1 MRKGILEGYSVLDI
15 SQHLAGPT
23 TTRLMAEM
31 GAHVIKVELAPHGD
45 PTRRIAY
52 LEDGRSAY
60 FVQQNRGK
68 QSLCIDVKHEQG
80 LAVLKDLI
88 SKVDVVL
95 ENFAPGAMERIG
107 IDWPVV
113 HKLNPQ
119 VVMCSISAFGQTGP
133 LAHLPGI
140 DYIAQAFAGV
150 TDMIGEPDSAP
161 SLPMLAM
168 GDVMT
173 GVHALAAING
183 ALLDRAK
190 TNEGQHLDISLVD
203 SYYHCHELNVQMNS
217 CTNGK
222 VQPQRCGSHHSSV
235 APMGVFKGNDG
246 YIVLAALQHW
256 KAFCKI
262 MGREDLIANKKFSNA
277 TARVK
282 NRFELA
288 EIIEHWI
295 QSCDSDAEAIAQ
307 LEAQRI
313 TVAPVLTVAQTMEHP
328 HFIER
333 GTVRN
338 IHDRILGDFQIP
350 GMPLRFSKYPDLPA
364 LEAPFLG
371 EHNAEVLKGFLGY
384 SAEQIATVVQA
395 GILVSKDR

>member
-1 MRKGILEGYSVLDI
+1 MRKNILEGYNVLDL
-15 SQHLAGPT
+15 SQHLAGPS

-31 GAHVIKVELAPHGD
+31 GARVIKVELAPDGD
-45 PTRRIAY
+45 PTRRIGY
-52 LEDGRSAY
+52 FEDGRSAY

-68 QSLCIDVKHEQG
+68 ESLCIDVKHEKG
-80 LAVLKDLI
+80 LAVLKDLVK
-88 SKVDVVL
+88 KVDVVL
-95 ENFAPGAMERIG
+95 ENFAPGVMKNIG

-119 VVMCSISAFGQTGP
+119 VIMCSISALGQTGP

-140 DYIAQAFAGV
+140 DYIAQAYAGV
-150 TDMIGEPDSAP
+150 TDLIGEPDGPP

-190 TNEGQHLDISLVD
+190 TNEGQYLDISLVD
-203 SYYHCHELNVQMNS
+203 SYYHCHELSVQMNS
-217 CTNGK
+217 CTKGK
-222 VQPQRCGSHHSSV
+222 VQAKRCGAHHSAV
-235 APMGVFKGNDG
+235 APMGVFKGNEG
-246 YIVLAALQHW
+246 YVVLAPLRHW
-256 KAFCKI
+256 RAFCKI
-262 MGREDLIANKKFSNA
+262 IGREDLITNDKFSTA

-288 EIIEHWI
+288 EIIEHWL
-295 QSCDSDAEAIAQ
+295 QSCDSDADAIAQ

-313 TVAPVLTVAQTMEHP
+313 TVAPVMTVAQTMEHP

-333 GTVRN
+333 GTVRT

-350 GMPLRFSKYPDLPA
+350 GMPLRFSKYPDLPP

-371 EHNAEVLKGFLGY
+371 EHNAQVLEDFLGY
-384 SAEQIATVVQA
+384 SADQTAAIEQA

>member
-1 MRKGILEGYSVLDI
+1 MRENILEGYSVLDL

-31 GAHVIKVELAPHGD
+31 GAHVIKVELAPNGD

-52 LEDGRSAY
+52 IENGRSAY

-68 QSLCIDVKHEQG
+68 QSLCIDVKHPQG
-80 LAVLKDLI
+80 LAVLKDLV
-88 SKVDVVL
+88 KMVDVVI
-95 ENFAPGAMERIG
+95 ENFAPGAMKRIG
-107 IDWPVV
+107 LDWPVI
-113 HKLNPQ
+113 HELNPQ
-119 VVMCSISAFGQTGP
+119 VIMCSISAFGQTGP
-133 LAHLPGI
+133 LAHLRGF

-150 TDMIGEPDSAP
+150 TDMIGEPDKAP

-173 GVHALAAING
+173 GVHGLAAINA
-183 ALLDRAK
+183 ALLDRVK
-190 TNEGQHLDISLVD
+190 TNKGQRLDISLVD
-203 SYYHCHELNVQMNS
+203 SYYHCHDLNVQMVS
-217 CTNGK
+217 CTKGK
-222 VQPQRCGSHHSSV
+222 VQPRRCGSHHSAV

-246 YIVLAALQHW
+246 YIVLATLQHW

-262 MGREDLIANKKFSNA
+262 IGREDMIVDEKFANA
-277 TARVK
+277 TARAK

-288 EIIEHWI
+288 EIIETWI
-295 QSCDSDAEAIAQ
+295 QSCDSDADAIAQ
-307 LEAQRI
+307 LEAQHI
-313 TVAPVLTVAQTMEHP
+313 TVAPVMTVPQTMEHP

-350 GMPLRFSKYPDLPA
+350 GMPLRFSKYPDLPQ
-364 LEAPFLG
+364 LDAPFLG
-371 EHNAEVLKGFLGY
+371 EHNSEVLENYLGY
-384 SAEQIATVVQA
+384 SEEQITAIEQA

>member
-1 MRKGILEGYSVLDI
+1 MRKNILEGYSVLDL

-31 GAHVIKVELAPHGD
+31 GAHVIKVELAPDGD
-45 PTRRIAY
+45 PTRRIGY
-52 LEDGRSAY
+52 FEDGRSAY

-68 QSLCIDVKHEQG
+68 ESLCIDVKHETG
-80 LAVLKDLI
+80 LAVLKDLVK
-88 SKVDVVL
+88 KVDVVL
-95 ENFAPGAMERIG
+95 ENFAPGVMKNIG

-113 HKLNPQ
+113 KRLNPQ
-119 VVMCSISAFGQTGP
+119 VIMCSISALGQTGP

-140 DYIAQAFAGV
+140 DYIAQAYAGV
-150 TDMIGEPDSAP
+150 TDLIGEPDGPP

-190 TNEGQHLDISLVD
+190 TNEGQYLDISLVD
-203 SYYHCHELNVQMNS
+203 SYYHCHELSVQMNS
-217 CTNGK
+217 CTQGK
-222 VQPQRCGSHHSSV
+222 VQAKRCGAHHSAV
-235 APMGVFKGNDG
+235 APMGVFKGNEG
-246 YIVLAALQHW
+246 YIVLAPLRHWRAL
-256 KAFCKI
+256 CKI
-262 MGREDLIANKKFSNA
+262 IGREDLITDDKFANA

-295 QSCDSDAEAIAQ
+295 QSCDSDAEAIAL

-313 TVAPVLTVAQTMEHP
+313 TVAPVMTVPQTMEHP
-328 HFIER
+328 HFI
-333 GTVRN
+333 
-338 IHDRILGDFQIP
+338 
-350 GMPLRFSKYPDLPA
+350 
-364 LEAPFLG
+364 
-371 EHNAEVLKGFLGY
+371 
-384 SAEQIATVVQA
+384 
-395 GILVSKDR
+395 

>member
-1 MRKGILEGYSVLDI
+1 MRKNILDGYSVLDL
-15 SQHLAGPT
+15 SQHLAGPS

-31 GAHVIKVELAPHGD
+31 GAHVIKVELAPDGD
-45 PTRRIAY
+45 PTRRIGY
-52 LEDGRSAY
+52 FEDGRSAY

-68 QSLCIDVKHEQG
+68 DSLCIDVKHEQG
-80 LAVLKDLI
+80 LAVLKDLVK
-88 SKVDVVL
+88 KVDVVL
-95 ENFAPGAMERIG
+95 ENFAPGVMKNIG

-113 HKLNPQ
+113 HQVNPQ
-119 VVMCSISAFGQTGP
+119 VIMCSISALGQTGP

-140 DYIAQAFAGV
+140 DYIAQAYAGV
-150 TDMIGEPDSAP
+150 TDLIGEPDGPP

-190 TNEGQHLDISLVD
+190 TNEGQYLDISLVD
-203 SYYHCHELNVQMNS
+203 SYYHCHELSVQMNS
-217 CTNGK
+217 CTKGK
-222 VQPQRCGSHHSSV
+222 VQAKRCGAHHSAV

-246 YIVLAALQHW
+246 YIVLAPLRHW
-256 KAFCKI
+256 RAFCKI
-262 MGREDLIANKKFSNA
+262 IGRQDLITNDKFATA

-295 QSCDSDAEAIAQ
+295 QSCDSDADAITQ

-333 GTVRN
+333 GTVRT

-350 GMPLRFSKYPDLPA
+350 GMPLHFSKYPDLPP

-371 EHNAEVLKGFLGY
+371 EHNAQVLEGFLGY
-384 SAEQIATVVQA
+384 SADQTAAIEQA

>member
-1 MRKGILEGYSVLDI
+1 MRKNILEGYTVLDL
-15 SQHLAGPT
+15 SQYLAGPT

-31 GAHVIKVELAPHGD
+31 GAHVIKVEMAPDGD
-45 PTRRIAY
+45 PTRRIGY
-52 LEDGRSAY
+52 FEDGRSAY

-68 QSLCIDVKHEQG
+68 ESLCIDVKTEQG
-80 LAVLKDLI
+80 LAVLKDLVK
-88 SKVDVVL
+88 KVDVVL
-95 ENFAPGAMERIG
+95 ENFAPGATQRIG

-119 VVMCSISAFGQTGP
+119 VIMCSISAFGQTGP
-133 LAHLPGI
+133 LAHLPGV

-150 TDMIGEPDSAP
+150 TDMIGEPDGSP
-161 SLPMLAM
+161 TLPMLAM

-203 SYYHCHELNVQMNS
+203 SYYHCHELNVQLYS
-217 CTNGK
+217 CSNGK
-222 VQPQRCGSHHSSV
+222 VQTHRCGAHHTAV
-235 APMGVFKGNDG
+235 APMGVFKGNEG
-246 YIVLAALQHW
+246 YIVLAPLRHW

-262 MGREDLIANKKFSNA
+262 MGREDLIEDEKFA
-277 TARVK
+277 RAAARVK

-295 QSCDSDAEAIAQ
+295 QSCDSDADAIAQ

-313 TVAPVLTVAQTMEHP
+313 TVAPVLTVPQTMEHP
-328 HFIER
+328 HFVER
-333 GTVRN
+333 GTVRT

-350 GMPLRFSKYPDLPA
+350 GMPLRFSKYPDLPP

-371 EHNAEVLKGFLGY
+371 EHNSEVLQGFLGY
-384 SAEQIATVVQA
+384 SAEQTAAIEQA
-395 GILVSKDR
+395 GVLVSKDR

>member
-1 MRKGILEGYSVLDI
+1 MRKNILDGYSVLDL

-31 GAHVIKVELAPHGD
+31 GAHVIKVELAPDGD
-45 PTRRIAY
+45 PTRRIGY
-52 LEDGRSAY
+52 FEDGRSAY

-68 QSLCIDVKHEQG
+68 ESLCIDVKTEKG
-80 LAVLKDLI
+80 LRVLKDLVK
-88 SKVDVVL
+88 KVDVVL
-95 ENFAPGAMERIG
+95 ENFAPGVVKNIG

-113 HKLNPQ
+113 HLLNPQ
-119 VVMCSISAFGQTGP
+119 VIMCSISALGQTGP

-140 DYIAQAFAGV
+140 DYIAQAYAGV
-150 TDMIGEPDSAP
+150 TDLIGEPDGPP

-190 TNEGQHLDISLVD
+190 TNEGQYLDISLVD
-203 SYYHCHELNVQMNS
+203 SYYHCHELSVQMNS
-217 CTNGK
+217 CTKGK
-222 VQPQRCGSHHSSV
+222 VQARRCGAHHSAV
-235 APMGVFKGNDG
+235 APMGVFKGNEG
-246 YIVLAALQHW
+246 YIVLAPLRHW
-256 KAFCKI
+256 RAFCKI
-262 MGREDLIANKKFSNA
+262 ISREDLITNDKFVTA

-288 EIIEHWI
+288 EIIEQWL
-295 QSCDSDAEAIAQ
+295 QSCDSDADAIAQ

-313 TVAPVLTVAQTMEHP
+313 TVAPVLTVPQTMEHP
-328 HFIER
+328 HFVER
-333 GTVRN
+333 GTVRT

-350 GMPLRFSKYPDLPA
+350 GMPLRFSKYPDPLP

-371 EHNAEVLKGFLGY
+371 EHNSEVLRGFLGY
-384 SAEQIATVVQA
+384 SADQTAAIEQA